1 MKLYCI
7 ISTCEGPEVWHYE
20 TLDEAVKQ
28 WLEGLNEGRIATSLK
43 ELYES
48 NGAQAVLDMTKE
60 MDYEDAEYLWS
71 GGEQRIEE
79 VDIPWAVSRDEHDR
93 KVYQLEG
100 QVQDLSESQPT
111 PQQRDL
117 LDSIE
122 AGYEGH
128 ANRLTDCL
136 SVALSEAADKCGY
149 TSPEYKAIDEILTY
163 INNPA

>member
-1 MKLYCI
+1 
-7 ISTCEGPEVWHYE
+7 
-20 TLDEAVKQ
+20 
-28 WLEGLNEGRIATSLK
+28 
-43 ELYES
+43 
-48 NGAQAVLDMTKE
+48 MTKWQRE
-60 MDYEDAEYLWS
+60 VAEL
-71 GGEQRIEE
+71 E
-79 VDIPWAVSRDEHDR
+79 R
-93 KVYQLEG
+93 KVDRLECDL
-100 QVQDLSESQPT
+100 QDAIEDKPT

-136 SVALSEAADKCGY
+136 SVALSEAADRCGY

>member
-7 ISTCEGPEVWHYE
+7 ISTCEGLDVWPYE
-20 TLDEAVKQ
+20 TLDEAVKA
-28 WLEGLNEGRIATSLK
+28 WLEGLKEGRIATSLK

-48 NGAQAVLDMTKE
+48 NGAQAVVDMTKE
-60 MDYEDAEYLWS
+60 MDFEDAEYLWD

-79 VDIPWAVSRDEHDR
+79 VDIPWAVSKKEHDHAID
-93 KVYQLEG
+93 KLECDL
-100 QVQDLSESQPT
+100 QDAVEDKPT
-111 PQQRDL
+111 PEAKRL

>member
-7 ISTCEGPEVWHYE
+7 ISTCEGLDVSHYE
-20 TLDEAVKQ
+20 TLDEAVKA
-28 WLEGLNEGRIATSLK
+28 WLEGLKEGRIATSLK

-60 MDYEDAEYLWS
+60 MDYEDAEYLWDE
-71 GGEQRIEE
+71 GERRIEE
-79 VDIPWAVSRDEHDR
+79 VDIPWAISHNDHET
-93 KVYQLEG
+93 KVDKLECDL
-100 QVQDLSESQPT
+100 QDAIEDKPT
-111 PQQRDL
+111 PQQRAL

-122 AGYEGH
+122 QGYEGH
-128 ANRLTDCL
+128 ANRLTGCL
-136 SVALSEAADKCGY
+136 SVALTEAADKFGY

>member
-7 ISTCEGPEVWHYE
+7 ISTNEGLDVWHYE
-20 TLDEAVKQ
+20 TLDEAVKA
-28 WLEGLNEGRIATSLK
+28 WLEGLKEGRIATSLK

-48 NGAQAVLDMTKE
+48 NGAQAVIDMTKE
-60 MDYEDAEYLWS
+60 MDFEDAEYLWDE
-71 GGEQRIEE
+71 GEQRIEE
-79 VDIPWAVSRDEHDR
+79 VDIPWAISHNNHEAKVDR
-93 KVYQLEG
+93 LECDL
-100 QVQDLSESQPT
+100 QDAIEEKAT
-111 PQQRDL
+111 KEQRAL

-136 SVALSEAADKCGY
+136 SVALSAAADRCGY
-149 TSPEYKAIDEILTY
+149 SSPEYKAIDEILTY